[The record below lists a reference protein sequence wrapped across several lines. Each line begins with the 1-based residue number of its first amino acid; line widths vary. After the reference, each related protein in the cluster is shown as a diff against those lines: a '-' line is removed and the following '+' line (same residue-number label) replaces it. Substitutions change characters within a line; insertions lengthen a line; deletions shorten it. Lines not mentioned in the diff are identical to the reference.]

1 MKSPRG
7 AGKDAGAPT
16 GATRAPRTAERGI
29 YSAPPYAATAPG
41 GLKSALPGHFRS
53 RRPTFKMPMKQS
65 LLTSAPTDLESSLK
79 RVTRFGAW
87 NLGFLW
93 CLELGTWSFS
103 GVWCLVFSIGDL
115 VFRSRCA

>member
-16 GATRAPRTAERGI
+16 RATGAAKTAERGI

-53 RRPTFKMPMKQS
+53 RTLRASQTICGTSLPRGHAPGQERLHRTPGERGGDLLPTMAIVPGEPHAY
-65 LLTSAPTDLESSLK
+65 TT
-79 RVTRFGAW
+79 
-87 NLGFLW
+87 
-93 CLELGTWSFS
+93 
-103 GVWCLVFSIGDL
+103 SIG
-115 VFRSRCA
+115 